1 MLMHN
6 LFYPLLLALI
16 VLNPATAATTQRSN
30 FLAAEQAYN
39 RGDLGLYHS
48 LKPGLN
54 DYPLYPYLEYRELK
68 KRLDTAS
75 SSEVSKFLTN
85 YSGSGPAYLL
95 RGRWLSRLAS
105 EGRWEEFIKNYDKR
119 DDSDKLRCLVLD
131 ALIHTDNSDLAY
143 SHTEEIWLHGDSL
156 PDACDAVFESWR
168 KAGNMESTLVWRRI
182 ELAMQ
187 SGHVKL
193 AGHLGKYLSA
203 ADKKWLNRWINM
215 RSNPAKALSSL
226 SGSHPFKAEIIGY
239 GLRRLGNKSPE
250 KALSRWKQLLKKS
263 DYSAND
269 RCVIDQGLAQ
279 ALYTEAGKNIYSFY
293 LKTGTCLNHP
303 VLLQARLR
311 AALLRQDWKQLLTW
325 IDAMPDEL
333 RQQQLWRYWKARALE
348 QNGYRA
354 AAAALFNKV
363 ARDRSFYAYLA
374 SDHIPAPYKFAHAEI
389 AAGNTEISS
398 MKTDPAMLRM
408 RELQQLGRNV
418 DLRREWRQQMQ
429 QLDKPAMQTAAV
441 VFNEWGML
449 DRAIFTLAEANSW
462 DDLEMRF
469 PLEHR
474 ELIEKY
480 ARQRGIDASW
490 AFAILRQES
499 AFMAEIKSAAG
510 AHGLMQLLPATA
522 RQVAHQLEMKR
533 PSVGDLNN
541 PATNIALGTGYLGM
555 MMKRFGNNMTLSTAA
570 YNAGPGA
577 VKKWLDHLPN
587 NTPLPADIWV
597 ELIPYKETRKY
608 VKHVMTYATIYDM
621 RLGVKQMKISG
632 RLGVIPQ

>member
-1 MLMHN
+1 MHN
-6 LFYPLLLALI
+6 LFYPLLLALMA
-16 VLNPATAATTQRSN
+16 LNPATAATSQRSN

-48 LKPGLN
+48 LKPGLK
-54 DYPLYPYLEYRELK
+54 DYPLYPYLEYKELK

-143 SHTEEIWLHGDSL
+143 SHTEEVWLHGDSL
-156 PDACDAVFESWR
+156 PKACDSVFESWR
-168 KAGNMESTLVWRRI
+168 KAGNMESSLVWQRI

-187 SGHVKL
+187 SGHIKL

-263 DYSAND
+263 DFSADD

-279 ALYTEAGKNIYSFY
+279 ALYTEAGKSVYSFY
-293 LKTGTCLNHP
+293 LNTGTCLNHP
-303 VLLQARLR
+303 ELLQARLR
-311 AALLRQDWKQLLTW
+311 AALLRQDWKQLLSW

-333 RQQQLWRYWKARALE
+333 RRQQLWRYWKARALE
-348 QNGYRA
+348 QNGYKT

-374 SDHIPAPYKFAHAEI
+374 SDHIPASYKFAHEEI
-389 AAGNTEISS
+389 AAGNTETSR

-449 DRAIFTLAEANSW
+449 DRAIFTLAKADSW

-474 ELIEKY
+474 ELVEKY

-499 AFMAEIKSAAG
+499 AFMAEIKSTAG

-522 RQVAHQLEMKR
+522 RQVAHHHEMKR
-533 PSVGDLNN
+533 PSVDDLGN

-555 MMKRFGNNMTLSTAA
+555 MMEKFGNNMTLSTAA

-577 VKKWLDHLPN
+577 VKKWLNHRSDGK
-587 NTPLPADIWV
+587 PLPADIWV
-597 ELIPYKETRKY
+597 ELIPYGETRKY

-621 RLGVKQMKISG
+621 RLGVEQMKISD